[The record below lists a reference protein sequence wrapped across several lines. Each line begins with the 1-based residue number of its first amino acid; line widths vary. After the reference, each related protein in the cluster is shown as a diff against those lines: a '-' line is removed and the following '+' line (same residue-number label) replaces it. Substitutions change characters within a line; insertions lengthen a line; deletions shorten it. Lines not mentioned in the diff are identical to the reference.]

1 MEALLVLVAVVVVAV
16 AVVVR
21 WKPTRMSSLMIC
33 TFANITDMFA

>member
-1 MEALLVLVAVVVVAV
+1 MEAVPLLVLVVVV